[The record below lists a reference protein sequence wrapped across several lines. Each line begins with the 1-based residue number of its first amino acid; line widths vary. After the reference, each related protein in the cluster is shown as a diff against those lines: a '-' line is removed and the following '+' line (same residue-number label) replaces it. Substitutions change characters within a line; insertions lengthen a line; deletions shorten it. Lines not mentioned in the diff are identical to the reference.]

1 MSWFRRLGPGLI
13 TGAAD
18 DDPGGIATHSQVGAQ
33 FGLNLM
39 WTVALTYPLMTAIQ
53 SICARIGRVTGE
65 GLAAN
70 MTRVLPRPLVSV
82 IVLLLFV
89 ANTVNIGADLAAMG
103 AAAQLVLGW
112 GETLFAI
119 LFAAGSLLL
128 QVFVP
133 YHRYVHVLKWLT
145 LSLLAYVGV
154 VFTVAIDWG
163 AVARGILWPQIAWTR
178 DVLIIIVAVFG
189 TTISPYL
196 FFWQS
201 AEEVEDET
209 LAGDGSLL
217 DHPQDAPAELD
228 RIAWDT
234 YIGMGFSSVISF
246 FIVLTTA
253 VTLHTAGIT
262 DIATS
267 AQAAQ
272 ALRPIAGEFAF
283 LLFSLG
289 IIGTGLL
296 ALPVL
301 AGSAAY
307 AVGEL
312 RGWRIGLEQKPE
324 NAKAFYGVIA
334 LGVRA
339 RTLDAV
345 PAHRPDQGADLERGP
360 KWRDRRAADGGDHDR
375 CVEPQASR
383 PLHRAARAQDRR
395 LVGDGGD
402 GGSGARDVRSVVD
415 TPTSARPRTQNLAV
429 GKADEPDMDVL
440 ISSPCA
446 PARHGDTFGL
456 PDR

>member
-1 MSWFRRLGPGLI
+1 MGTPRKLIAIGLPSWFRRLGPGLI

-18 DDPGGIATHSQVGAQ
+18 DDPGGIATHSQVGAA
-33 FGLNLM
+33 FGFDLL
-39 WTVALTYPLMTAIQ
+39 WTILLTLPLMSAIQ

-70 MTRVLPRPLVSV
+70 MTRVLPRPVV
-82 IVLLLFV
+82 GGVVCLLIV
-89 ANTVNIGADLAAMG
+89 ANVVNIGADLAAMG
-103 AAAQLVLGW
+103 AAAELVLGW
-112 GETLFAI
+112 GGTVFAV
-119 LFAAGSLLL
+119 LFAAISLLL

-154 VFTVAIDWG
+154 VFSVTIDWG
-163 AVARGILWPQIAWTR
+163 AVVAGMVHPQIAASR
-178 DVLIIIVAVFG
+178 EMLIAVVAVFG

-201 AEEVEDET
+201 AEEVEEER
-209 LAGDGSLL
+209 LAGEGPLL
-217 DHPQDAPAELD
+217 DQPEKAEAELS

-234 YIGMGFSSVISF
+234 IVGMGFSSLISF

-253 VTLHTAGIT
+253 VTLHQAGIS

-267 AQAAQ
+267 ADAAR
-272 ALRPIAGEFAF
+272 ALRPIAGDFAF
-283 LLFSLG
+283 FLFSLG

-334 LGVRA
+334 ACFAAGLLMLFLPIDPIRALFWSAVLNGVI
-339 RTLDAV
+339 AV
-345 PAHRPDQGADLERGP
+345 PLMVATMLVVSNRAHLGP
-360 KWRDRRAADGGDHDR
+360 FVAPLGLRIVGWAATGVMG
-375 CVEPQASR
+375 
-383 PLHRAARAQDRR
+383 LAAVAMMV
-395 LVGDGGD
+395 L
-402 GGSGARDVRSVVD
+402 SV
-415 TPTSARPRTQNLAV
+415 
-429 GKADEPDMDVL
+429 
-440 ISSPCA
+440 
-446 PARHGDTFGL
+446 
-456 PDR
+456 

>member
-1 MSWFRRLGPGLI
+1 MPQPERDRPAGDSRVGATSARPATIVAWFRRLGPGLI

-39 WTVALTYPLMTAIQ
+39 WTVVLTYPLMSAIQ
-53 SICARIGRVTGE
+53 SICARIGRVTGA

-70 MTRVLPRPLVSV
+70 MTRVLPRPLVGA

-103 AAAQLVLGW
+103 AAAQLVVGR
-112 GETLFAI
+112 GETAFAI

-154 VFTVAIDWG
+154 VFAVAIDWN
-163 AVARGILWPQIAWTR
+163 AVLRGMLWPQLTWSRDALIA
-178 DVLIIIVAVFG
+178 IVAVFG

-201 AEEVEDET
+201 AEEVEEEL
-209 LAGDGSLL
+209 LAGDGPLL
-217 DHPQDAPAELD
+217 DHPEQAPAELD

-234 YIGMGFSSVISF
+234 YIGMAFSSLISF

-253 VTLHTAGIT
+253 VTLHTSGIT

-267 AQAAQ
+267 AEAAQ
-272 ALRPIAGEFAF
+272 ALRPIAGDFAF
-283 LLFSLG
+283 FLFSLG
-289 IIGTGLL
+289 IVGTGLL

-307 AVGEL
+307 AIGEL

-334 LGVRA
+334 LAFALGLLMLFLPIDPIKALFWSAVLNGVI
-339 RTLDAV
+339 AV
-345 PAHRPDQGADLERGP
+345 PLMVATM
-360 KWRDRRAADGGDHDR
+360 
-375 CVEPQASR
+375 VVVSSR
-383 PLHRAARAQDRR
+383 KHLGRYVAPPALK
-395 LVGDGGD
+395 
-402 GGSGARDVRSVVD
+402 
-415 TPTSARPRTQNLAV
+415 AV
-429 GKADEPDMDVL
+429 GWTATAVMAAAALAMFVL
-440 ISSPCA
+440 
-446 PARHGDTFGL
+446 
-456 PDR
+456 

>member
-1 MSWFRRLGPGLI
+1 MSETSPPHISWFRRLGPGLI

-39 WTVALTYPLMTAIQ
+39 WTIALTYPLMTAIQ
-53 SICARIGRVTGE
+53 TICARIGRVTGE

-70 MTRVLPRPLVSV
+70 MARVLPRWLVHV
-82 IVLLLFV
+82 IVALLFV

-112 GETLFAI
+112 GETEFAVA
-119 LFAAGSLLL
+119 FAAGSMLL

-145 LSLLAYVGV
+145 LSLFAYVGV
-154 VFTVAIDWG
+154 VFTVSIDWG
-163 AVARGILWPQIAWTR
+163 AVVQGLFWPQAAFSREALIA
-178 DVLIIIVAVFG
+178 IVAVFG
-189 TTISPYL
+189 TTISPYM

-201 AEEVEDET
+201 AEEVEDEM

-217 DHPQDAPAELD
+217 DHPQQAPAELD

-234 YIGMGFSSVISF
+234 FIGMGFSSLISF

-253 VTLHTAGIT
+253 VTLHANGIT

-267 AQAAQ
+267 ADAAQ

-307 AVGEL
+307 AIGEL
-312 RGWRIGLEQKPE
+312 RGWRTGLEQKPQ
-324 NAKAFYGVIA
+324 NATAFYAVIALAFGLGLLMLFLPIDPIKGLFWSAVLNGVIA
-334 LGVRA
+334 VPLMVATMIVVSSRKHLGRFVA
-339 RTLDAV
+339 PLGLKVVGWLATAV
-345 PAHRPDQGADLERGP
+345 V
-360 KWRDRRAADGGDHDR
+360 AA
-375 CVEPQASR
+375 
-383 PLHRAARAQDRR
+383 AA
-395 LVGDGGD
+395 
-402 GGSGARDVRSVVD
+402 
-415 TPTSARPRTQNLAV
+415 LA
-429 GKADEPDMDVL
+429 MFVL
-440 ISSPCA
+440 
-446 PARHGDTFGL
+446 
-456 PDR
+456 

>member
-1 MSWFRRLGPGLI
+1 MAERVTEPSIARTHVARTKVSWFRRLGPGLI

-163 AVARGILWPQIAWTR
+163 AVARGILWPQIAWSR
-178 DVLIIIVAVFG
+178 EVLIIIVAVFG

-334 LGVRA
+334 LAFGLGLLMLFLPIDPIKALIWSAVLNGVI
-339 RTLDAV
+339 AV
-345 PAHRPDQGADLERGP
+345 PLMAVTMIVVSSRKHLGP
-360 KWRDRRAADGGDHDR
+360 FTAPLGLKIVGWSATAVMAA
-375 CVEPQASR
+375 
-383 PLHRAARAQDRR
+383 AA
-395 LVGDGGD
+395 
-402 GGSGARDVRSVVD
+402 
-415 TPTSARPRTQNLAV
+415 LA
-429 GKADEPDMDVL
+429 MFVL
-440 ISSPCA
+440 
-446 PARHGDTFGL
+446 
-456 PDR
+456 

>member
-1 MSWFRRLGPGLI
+1 MSDETIEPTNPPASVSWFRRLGPGLI

-18 DDPGGIATHSQVGAQ
+18 DDPGGIATHSQLGAQ
-33 FGLNLM
+33 FGLNML
-39 WTVALTYPLMTAIQ
+39 WTVVLTYPLMTAIQ

-70 MTRVLPRPLVSV
+70 MTHVLPRWLASL
-82 IVLLLFV
+82 IVLLLLI
-89 ANTVNIGADLAAMG
+89 ANIVNIGADLAAMG

-112 GETLFAI
+112 GEVFFAI
-119 LFAAGSLLL
+119 LFAVGSLLL

-154 VFTVAIDWG
+154 VFTVTIDWMS
-163 AVARGILWPQIAWTR
+163 VLRGTLWPELEWSR
-178 DVLIIIVAVFG
+178 DAVIVFVAVLG
-189 TTISPYL
+189 TSISPYM

-201 AEEVEDET
+201 AEEVEDSA
-209 LAGDGSLL
+209 LDGQGSLL
-217 DHPQDAPAELD
+217 SHPANAPVELN
-228 RIAWDT
+228 RIAWDN
-234 YIGMGFSSVISF
+234 YIGMAFACVISF

-267 AQAAQ
+267 AEAAQ

-307 AVGEL
+307 AIGEL
-312 RGWRIGLEQKPE
+312 RGWRIGLEEKPQ
-324 NAKAFYGVIA
+324 NAKAFYGIIA
-334 LGVRA
+334 LSFLIGLGMLFLPIDPIKALFWSAV
-339 RTLDAV
+339 LNGLIAV
-345 PAHRPDQGADLERGP
+345 PLMVATMIVASSRKRLGP
-360 KWRDRRAADGGDHDR
+360 FVAPPILKCVGWSATALMALAA
-375 CVEPQASR
+375 
-383 PLHRAARAQDRR
+383 
-395 LVGDGGD
+395 
-402 GGSGARDVRSVVD
+402 
-415 TPTSARPRTQNLAV
+415 LAMFI
-429 GKADEPDMDVL
+429 P
-440 ISSPCA
+440 
-446 PARHGDTFGL
+446 
-456 PDR
+456 